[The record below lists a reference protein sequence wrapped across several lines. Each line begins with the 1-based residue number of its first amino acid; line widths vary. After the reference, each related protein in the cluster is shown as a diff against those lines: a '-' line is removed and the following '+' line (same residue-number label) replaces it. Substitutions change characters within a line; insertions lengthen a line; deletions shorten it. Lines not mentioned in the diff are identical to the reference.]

1 MKNDCP
7 EELKHAKIKIEELK
21 SYNLACEVKLQ
32 EIELKF
38 DHEIKRVETAIRDW
52 KIIDPKCDTSSMEF
66 YLMELKSF
74 RKRLFK

>member
-7 EELKHAKIKIEELK
+7 EELKRARIEIEELK

-38 DHEIKRVETAIRDW
+38 DQEIKRVETAIHDW

-74 RKRLFK
+74 RKGLFK